1 MLTNYLLYFIIQLSL
16 KVSGKTT
23 TNEYTIMN
31 KFLFNSGLYETPFFT
46 KHKINFQ
53 NEFEN
58 IYMDFDNFIYSYE
71 IKYHQGDLNENLTD
85 EEKEEIQHDYYER
98 ASWLPTVFEP
108 IIFNEKIALECG
120 LIPFTL
126 ETEDETLQL
135 LALGGCGMNL
145 SPRLDAY
152 QFLTHNTIDKNSL
165 YFTDQN
171 YFKNVVGESIT
182 NQIKRT
188 LQKDNPMSTGL
199 HCLAQI

>member
-1 MLTNYLLYFIIQLSL
+1 
-16 KVSGKTT
+16 
-23 TNEYTIMN
+23 MN

-46 KHKINFQ
+46 KHKIDFSE
-53 NEFEN
+53 EFGNEN
-58 IYMDFDNFIYSYE
+58 IYMDFDDFILPHE
-71 IKYHQGDLNENLTD
+71 IGYHEWDSNENLTD

-98 ASWLPTVFEP
+98 AGWLPTVFAP

-126 ETEDETLQL
+126 ETEDKTLQL
-135 LALGGCGMNL
+135 LALGGCGMDL

-152 QFLTHNTIDKNSL
+152 QFLTHNTIDENSL

-171 YFKNVVGESIT
+171 YFKNVAGASVT

-188 LQKDNPMSTGL
+188 LRKDNPMSTGL

>member
-1 MLTNYLLYFIIQLSL
+1 M
-16 KVSGKTT
+16 K
-23 TNEYTIMN
+23 

-46 KHKINFQ
+46 KHKIDFSK
-53 NEFEN
+53 EFGNGN
-58 IYMDFDNFIYSYE
+58 IYMNFDDFIYAHEIEYYE
-71 IKYHQGDLNENLTD
+71 GDLNENLTD
-85 EEKEEIQHDYYER
+85 EEKEDIQQDYYDR
-98 ASWLPTVFEP
+98 AGFSSTVFEP
-108 IIFNEKIALECG
+108 RIFNEKIALECG

-126 ETEDETLQL
+126 ETEDKTLQL

-145 SPRLDAY
+145 SPQLEAY

-165 YFTDQN
+165 YFTDQY

>member
-1 MLTNYLLYFIIQLSL
+1 M
-16 KVSGKTT
+16 VSGTTTT
-23 TNEYTIMN
+23 TNEYTIMK

-46 KHKINFQ
+46 KHKIDFSE
-53 NEFEN
+53 EFGNGN
-58 IYMDFDNFIYSYE
+58 IYMDFDDFIYPYE
-71 IKYHQGDLNENLTD
+71 IEYNEGDLNENLTD
-85 EEKEEIQHDYYER
+85 EEKEEIEIAKEDIRHDYHER

-108 IIFNEKIALECG
+108 SIFNEKIALECG

-145 SPRLDAY
+145 SPKLDAY

-171 YFKNVVGESIT
+171 YFTGVVGKSVT

-188 LQKDNPMSTGL
+188 LHKDNPMSTGL

>member
-1 MLTNYLLYFIIQLSL
+1 
-16 KVSGKTT
+16 
-23 TNEYTIMN
+23 MN

-46 KHKINFQ
+46 KHKVDFSE
-53 NEFEN
+53 EFGNGN
-58 IYMDFDNFIYSYE
+58 IYMNFEDFIFPHE
-71 IKYHQGDLNENLTD
+71 IEYHQGDLNENLTD
-85 EEKEEIQHDYYER
+85 EEKEDIQHDYYER
-98 ASWLPTVFEP
+98 ASEGQTVFES

-135 LALGGCGMNL
+135 LALGRCGMNL

-171 YFKNVVGESIT
+171 YFTHILGDGIT
-182 NQIKRT
+182 KQIKRA
-188 LQKDNPMSTGL
+188 LLKDNPILKDSHYLT
-199 HCLAQI
+199 QI

>member
-1 MLTNYLLYFIIQLSL
+1 
-16 KVSGKTT
+16 
-23 TNEYTIMN
+23 MN

-46 KHKINFQ
+46 KHKIDFSE
-53 NEFEN
+53 EFGNEN
-58 IYMDFDNFIYSYE
+58 IYMDFDDFILPHE
-71 IKYHQGDLNENLTD
+71 IGYHEWDSNENLTD

-98 ASWLPTVFEP
+98 AGWLPTVFAP

-126 ETEDETLQL
+126 ETEDKTLQL
-135 LALGGCGMNL
+135 LALGGCGMDL

-152 QFLTHNTIDKNSL
+152 QFLTHNTIDENSL

-171 YFKNVVGESIT
+171 YFKNVAGASVT

-188 LQKDNPMSTGL
+188 LRKDNPMSTGL
-199 HCLAQI
+199 HFLAQI